1 MIKVVIVEVSVF
13 IVVVVLLWF
22 YGWRPFGFFLL
33 SDGLFEANALEEE
46 GDGLVAIYFKPIGTD
61 QILLV
66 EHCVVGAQEPKILE
80 LQQKKKVELVNTPK
94 TTFF

>member
-80 LQQKKKVELVNTPK
+80 LQQKKVELVNTPK